1 MGAQRSTPNALQTMY
16 REGVPH
22 TDRMGRRRTQFHP
35 AHSFL
40 PIGLY
45 HTLTGRH
52 FGRTYSLKAIADAG
66 FNAVHP
72 WEGQPLDSF
81 MTAARHYGLQVIVH
95 RPAKQQITQYANDP
109 SILAWYLDEEP
120 TGFYDNDETR
130 HRLKSFQDKR
140 RDIQRHDPNR
150 PVFALDGP
158 PLPNREQDWDLWA
171 QAGDV
176 SVHFNYPIYA
186 GSTETLIGENGF
198 SETIRRAVKLNIEK
212 KPVWFVAQS
221 FQGRDVEWTMPTPN
235 QLRAMVY
242 GAFIHGATGIIFFGF
257 DSFVMRD
264 GNVLGISPEPV
275 SDYGPTPDFD
285 GSETPPL
292 LAKTQ
297 DLKSSRAAWSAAQTL
312 AGELKLLSPALLS
325 PTSRQNINIRIKGI
339 SHTETPIRAL
349 LKEFQGHQYLFVVN
363 LDSAPLKVFFKLRHQ
378 PEELRVQ
385 IGNNKALVKS
395 ASGWH
400 DQLEGFA
407 VRVYRFR

>member
-1 MGAQRSTPNALQTMY
+1 MY

-22 TDRMGRRRTQFHP
+22 TDRVGRRRTQFHP
-35 AHSFL
+35 THSFL

-45 HTLTGRH
+45 HALTGRH
-52 FGRTYSLKAIADAG
+52 FGRTYSLKVVADAG

-81 MTAARHYGLQVIVH
+81 MKAARHYGLQVIVH
-95 RPAKQQITQYANDP
+95 RPTNRQVTQHANDP

-130 HRLKSFQDKR
+130 HRLKKFHDR
-140 RDIQRHDPNR
+140 RHLIHQRDPNR

-158 PLPNREQDWDLWA
+158 PLAGREQDWDLWA

-186 GSTETLIGENGF
+186 SPTETLIGENGF
-198 SETIRRAVKLNIEK
+198 TETIHRAVKLNIEK
-212 KPVWFVAQS
+212 KPVWFVAQA
-221 FQGRDVEWTMPTPN
+221 FQGRNIEWTMPTPK
-235 QLRAMVY
+235 QIRAMVY
-242 GAFIHGATGIIFFGF
+242 GAFIHGATGVIYFGL

-264 GNVLGISPEPV
+264 GNVLGISPEPAP
-275 SDYGPTPDFD
+275 DYGPTPDFD
-285 GSETPPL
+285 SSDTPPL
-292 LAKTQ
+292 VAKEQ
-297 DLKSSRAAWSAAQTL
+297 DLMSSRAAWAATQKL
-312 AGELKLLSPALLS
+312 AREVKLLTPILLS
-325 PTSRQNINIRIKGI
+325 PTSGQTIAIRVEGV
-339 SHTETPIRAL
+339 SLSETPIRAL

-363 LDSAPLKVFFKLRHQ
+363 LDNVPLKVFFKVRRQLTKVQ
-378 PEELRVQ
+378 VQ
-385 IGNNKALVKS
+385 IGNNMFLVKS
-395 ASGWH
+395 AAGWH